1 MILSDTEARA
11 LGALIE
17 KDMATP
23 EYYPLTL
30 NALVSACNQKT
41 NRHPVVEYRSDVVAR
56 AIERLQSERLAAV
69 LTGRGHRVPKYKHW
83 AWETLALG
91 RREMAVLCVL
101 LLRGAQTPG
110 EIKERTQ
117 RMFAFDDL
125 ESVEGCLGRL
135 MEREP
140 APFVAE
146 LPRQP
151 GTRET
156 RYVHL
161 LCGEPSAEEIA
172 DLSSE
177 VFSAGEG
184 RDGRSTQGA
193 GAGAERLASLDA
205 RVEEL
210 ENQVAVLRD
219 ELAGFR
225 SRFE

>member
-30 NALVSACNQKT
+30 NALVSACNQKS
-41 NRHPVVEYRSDVVAR
+41 NRYPVVEYDGDVVAR

-110 EIKERTQ
+110 EIKEHAQ

-125 ESVEGCLGRL
+125 ASVEGCLGRL
-135 MEREP
+135 MERDP
-140 APFVAE
+140 APLAAE
-146 LPRQP
+146 LPRRP

-156 RYVHL
+156 RYGHL
-161 LCGEPSAEEIA
+161 LCGEPSAEAIS

-177 VFSAGEG
+177 AKIRFSPGEG
-184 RDGRSTQGA
+184 CETRSPRA
-193 GAGAERLASLDA
+193 
-205 RVEEL
+205 
-210 ENQVAVLRD
+210 AVDDTRWG
-219 ELAGFR
+219 GFA
-225 SRFE
+225 

>member
-1 MILSDTEARA
+1 MTLTDTEARA
-11 LGALIE
+11 LGTLIE

-23 EYYPLTL
+23 KYYPLTL

-41 NRHPVVEYRSDVVAR
+41 NRHPVVDYDSDVVAR
-56 AIERLQSERLAAV
+56 AIEGLQGERLAAV
-69 LTGRGHRVPKYKHW
+69 LTGCGHRVPKYKHW
-83 AWETLALG
+83 AWETLVLG

-117 RMFAFDDL
+117 RMFAFDDMA
-125 ESVEGCLGRL
+125 SVEGCLGRL

-140 APFVAE
+140 TPFAAE
-146 LPRQP
+146 LPRRP

-161 LCGEPSAEEIA
+161 LCGEPSAEAIS
-172 DLSSE
+172 DWSSE
-177 VFSAGEG
+177 AFAAGEG
-184 RDGRSTQGA
+184 REARSPHAAVDDT
-193 GAGAERLASLDA
+193 RVASLEA

-225 SRFE
+225 SQFE

>member
-1 MILSDTEARA
+1 MTLSDIEARV

-17 KDMATP
+17 KDMTTP

-30 NALVSACNQKT
+30 NALVNACNQKS
-41 NRHPVVEYRSDVVAR
+41 NRHPLVNYDSDKVAR
-56 AIERLQSERLAAV
+56 AIERLQGERLAAV
-69 LTGRGHRVPKYKHW
+69 LTGRGHRVPKYRHW

-110 EIKERTQ
+110 ELKERAQ

-125 ESVEGCLGRL
+125 AAVESCLGRL
-135 MEREP
+135 MARDP
-140 APFVAE
+140 ALVVE
-146 LPRQP
+146 LPRRP

-161 LCGEPSAEEIA
+161 LRGEPPAEEMPEA
-172 DLSSE
+172 DGAFVL
-177 VFSAGEG
+177 GEG
-184 RDGRSTQGA
+184 PVTRPARAASADDA
-193 GAGAERLASLDA
+193 RLASLEA
-205 RVEEL
+205 RVAQL
-210 ENQVAVLRD
+210 ENQLSALRD

-225 SRFE
+225 SQFE

>member
-1 MILSDTEARA
+1 MTLTEPEARV

-23 EYYPLTL
+23 EYYPLTI

-41 NRHPVVEYRSDVVAR
+41 NRHPVVEYDSDVVAR
-56 AIERLQSERLAAV
+56 AIERLQGERLAAV

-83 AWETLALG
+83 AWETLVLG

-110 EIKERTQ
+110 EIKERAQ

-125 ESVEGCLGRL
+125 AAVESCLGRL

-140 APFVAE
+140 VPFVVQ
-146 LPRQP
+146 LPRRP

-161 LCGEPSAEEIA
+161 LCGEPPAENA
-172 DLSSE
+172 SDLSPD

-184 RDGRSTQGA
+184 RSIQGA
-193 GAGAERLASLDA
+193 GAGGTRIASLEA

-210 ENQVAVLRD
+210 EIQLAVLRD

-225 SRFE
+225 SQFE